1 MEEIIHHLAVFVSRL
16 WQIHIFGEENTRA
29 TKCTCPGKLYEPAKG
44 YPRNNRVFGG
54 ILEKLAEVIHKKDWL
69 K

>member
-29 TKCTCPGKLYEPAKG
+29 AKG